1 MKIKYTQIFMSRVTD
16 NNKKIKLI
24 IVYNNQSMQASFQHN
39 NKIY

>member
-24 IVYNNQSMQASFQHN
+24 IVYNNQSMQASF
-39 NKIY
+39 